1 MNGILCMN
9 KPQEFT
15 SFDVIG
21 KLRGILHMKRLG
33 HTGTLDPMATGV
45 LPVLVGTAAK
55 ACDIMPCQD
64 KSYRAGLKFGLSS
77 DTLDIWGNDFKEYSG
92 MHVTREQFESII
104 PRFTGTIEQLPPM
117 YSAVSVG
124 GKRLYELAR
133 KGIEA
138 ERPTR
143 EAEVYRIVC
152 ESFDEELQEAVI
164 SVDCGK
170 GTYIRTLIDD
180 MGQALGGGAVMTSLC
195 RTMASGFS
203 LSECFTFDE
212 VKEFMENGTI
222 EEHLISTERLFENL
236 PKLRLN
242 DVQTRMY
249 RNGVKLDLARVHNI
263 ESSYKDY
270 TVYGS
275 DGVFIGTAFADFE
288 KNELRCGKNFE
299 ERQSTV

>member
-64 KSYRAGLKFGLSS
+64 KTYRACVRFGLSS
-77 DTLDIWGNDFKEYSG
+77 DTLDIWGNAFTEYHG
-92 MHVTREQFESII
+92 MHVTEEALRSIV
-104 PRFTGTIEQLPPM
+104 PAFTGEIEQLPPM

-133 KGIEA
+133 KGIET
-138 ERPTR
+138 ERPVR
-143 EAEVYRIVC
+143 KVPVYSVVL
-152 ESFDEELQEAVI
+152 EQFDEEKQEAVFLV
-164 SVDCGK
+164 SCGK
-170 GTYIRTLIDD
+170 GTYIRTLLDD
-180 MGQALGGGAVMTSLC
+180 MGKALGGGAVMTSLC
-195 RTMASGFS
+195 RTMASGFDIA
-203 LSECFTFDE
+203 ECYTFDE
-212 VKEFMENGTI
+212 VKAAVDKGDI
-222 EEHLISTERLFENL
+222 EKILIPTERLFDAY

-249 RNGVKLDLARVHNI
+249 RNGVKLDLGRIHNI
-263 ESSYKDY
+263 IPEESDY
-270 TVYGS
+270 TVYSAEG
-275 DGVFIGTAFADFE
+275 GFIGTARADFE
-288 KNELRCGKNFE
+288 SRELRCAKNFE
-299 ERQSTV
+299 ER